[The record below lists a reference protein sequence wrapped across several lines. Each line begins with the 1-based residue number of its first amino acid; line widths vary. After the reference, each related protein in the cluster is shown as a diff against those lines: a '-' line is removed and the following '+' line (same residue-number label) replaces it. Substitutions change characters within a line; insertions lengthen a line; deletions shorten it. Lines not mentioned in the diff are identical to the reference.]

1 MATVGVVVV
10 RLALEIWVLRIGVA
24 YGNKITPFSIEIIW
38 RCTSGSVL
46 FDDTVPVHNCIILD
60 AVVVGVV
67 NEVTYQRPIWVTQI
81 CGVYHSSEH
90 NQRVVS
96 WIGERVQL

>member
-38 RCTSGSVL
+38 RCTSGSVVEL
-46 FDDTVPVHNCIILD
+46 IFNAALVCKRSSVRWFLLEKEGYFPTHFDYPLVLLSKVCVRYIESFDL
-60 AVVVGVV
+60 
-67 NEVTYQRPIWVTQI
+67 
-81 CGVYHSSEH
+81 
-90 NQRVVS
+90 
-96 WIGERVQL
+96 L